1 MEIIRYVN
9 RYSIDAFKAGRIDI
23 RDLIFESIPNEENYN
38 ENSSFERSITIKI
51 TIPDFN
57 K

>member
-9 RYSIDAFKAGRIDI
+9 RYSVDAFKAGRIDI